1 MRASQRKW
9 SGKKERHLHR
19 KSEATATA
27 AAMPHFCFAA
37 TPSKNYPLSRLLFE
51 VCAMP
56 PGGAEFRENMDDVM
70 STGDGDGRMRAR
82 GEGGRARARD
92 GWSQR
97 GRRPTLEP
105 IHSCGCTRLTMPC
118 CCCCSFPRLLPSCA
132 VSIVPPLP
140 SRTPCRAASKTNSGQ
155 VWYLVSSLFSLAA
168 QPPFLS
174 APKMPACYHKRKR
187 VVIATLNMLGRSVGG
202 IAHDEEHFLLP
213 PRMQWLS
220 LRYPEKYNCID
231 STPPISSLPTS
242 LPFSP

>member
-56 PGGAEFRENMDDVM
+56 PGGAEFRENIDDVM

-105 IHSCGCTRLTMPC
+105 IHSCGCTSTACLNKFRIRASGVQENQEHSIISEGLRIPNPDFQPIL
-118 CCCCSFPRLLPSCA
+118 SRAKFY
-132 VSIVPPLP
+132 SIV
-140 SRTPCRAASKTNSGQ
+140 T
-155 VWYLVSSLFSLAA
+155 
-168 QPPFLS
+168 
-174 APKMPACYHKRKR
+174 
-187 VVIATLNMLGRSVGG
+187 
-202 IAHDEEHFLLP
+202 
-213 PRMQWLS
+213 
-220 LRYPEKYNCID
+220 
-231 STPPISSLPTS
+231 
-242 LPFSP
+242 